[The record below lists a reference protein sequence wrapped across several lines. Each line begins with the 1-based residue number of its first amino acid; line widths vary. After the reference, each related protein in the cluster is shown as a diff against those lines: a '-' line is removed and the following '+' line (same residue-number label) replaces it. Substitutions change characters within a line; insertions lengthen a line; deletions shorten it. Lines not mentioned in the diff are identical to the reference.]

1 MSKQGRVF
9 LLFFT
14 PAAGLVAALVWRQ
27 MSMAAVGV
35 GTLAILL
42 HWWASANRSTDAE
55 VADASYF
62 FGFLLTL
69 VFLASGLLLLRA
81 PADGGR
87 IDVTRFLGDLAA
99 GLVLTI
105 VGLVIRQ
112 IRTLSSSAP
121 PAAFTVADSGANGL
135 TDAQRELAE
144 AMRVLVAALKHR
156 PEEVAVREFDDAR
169 VRARAAADEL
179 ERHITHATTR
189 MTASVTA
196 LEEAVTSATTTLTRS
211 GSALGG
217 ALDQAAERM
226 QIHVTAVLHVIDAQ
240 RSSLEQS
247 LRATQATA
255 EQTQREVGAQMQAQI
270 TEWRTSLEQAHRFFS
285 DTHAAIEA
293 EYRRGV
299 EAMSSAGTTFSA
311 LGEQVARDVAAM
323 PNPADRLTTLWES
336 VRQLEA
342 KLAQSVDDASLHLA
356 TLSGRARDASSMLDE
371 VGRSAGTAARSVEK
385 GGAEFGAALH
395 EELQQLIRI
404 LEEYTALIEQGAG
417 VARVR

>member
-9 LLFFT
+9 LLNFA
-14 PAAGLVAALVWRQ
+14 PAAALVAALVWRQ
-27 MSMAAVGV
+27 MSIAAVGV
-35 GTLAILL
+35 GALAILL
-42 HWWASANRSTDAE
+42 HWWASARGGADTE

-69 VFLASGLLLLRA
+69 VFLATGLLLLRA
-81 PADGGR
+81 PAGGGK

-112 IRTLSSSAP
+112 IRTLSSSSVLAVP
-121 PAAFTVADSGANGL
+121 TDSGANGL
-135 TDAQRELAE
+135 TTAQRELAE
-144 AMRVLVAALKHR
+144 AMRVLVAALKNR

-179 ERHITHATTR
+179 ERHIAQASTR
-189 MTASVTA
+189 MATAVTS

-217 ALDQAAERM
+217 ALEHAAERM
-226 QIHVTAVLHVIDAQ
+226 QIHVAAVLQVIDAQ
-240 RSSLEQS
+240 RTALEQS
-247 LRATQATA
+247 LRATQTTA
-255 EQTQREVGAQMQAQI
+255 EATQREVGEQMRAQLA
-270 TEWRTSLEQAHRFFS
+270 EWRSSLEQAHRFFS
-285 DTHAAIEA
+285 ETHAALEA

-299 EAMSSAGTTFSA
+299 TAMSSAGTTFAA
-311 LGEQVARDVAAM
+311 LGEQVAREIAAL
-323 PNPADRLTTLWES
+323 PNPADRLTGMWQS

-342 KLAQSVDDASLHLA
+342 KLTAAVDDASGQLA
-356 TLSGRARDASSMLDE
+356 VLSGRAREASNMLDE
-371 VGRSAGTAARSVEK
+371 VGQSAGTAARSVER
-385 GGAEFGAALH
+385 GGAELGAALH
-395 EELQQLIRI
+395 DELQQLIRI

-417 VARVR
+417 VTRAR